1 MKIFVAY
8 GYNERDK
15 WIERM
20 VFPLIK
26 AFGSEVETGEETYEG
41 DIPEAVLK
49 KIRRSDALMGFTT
62 LREPETAGSTLT
74 HRWVI
79 EEIAAAKTL
88 KKKFVEI
95 REKGVDAQGGI
106 TLAHQRIT
114 YDEKARDECLVK
126 IVQAL
131 GVWQSTNLIRVQ
143 LLPEGIRSDL
153 QPLLNDAGLS
163 CSYRVKSGGFTDDD
177 IAAKIEGIKGGL
189 FIDVPQLKPEELIQI
204 KIKHG
209 NRTWTSDYESLSS
222 YGINLR

>member
-8 GYNERDK
+8 GYNERDE
-15 WIERM
+15 WIKEM
-20 VFPLIK
+20 IFPLIK
-26 AFGSEVETGEETYEG
+26 AFGSEVETGGETYEG
-41 DIPEAVLK
+41 DIPETVLK

-62 LREPETAGSTLT
+62 LREPQNPNSTAT

-79 EEIAAAKTL
+79 EELAAAKTL

-95 REKGVDAQGGI
+95 RETGVDPQGGI
-106 TLAHQRIT
+106 TAAHQRIE

-143 LLPEGIRSDL
+143 LLPEGIRGDL
-153 QPLLNDAGLS
+153 QPLLNDAGLT
-163 CSYRVKSGGFTDDD
+163 CKYRVKSGGFTDDYMP
-177 IAAKIEGIKGGL
+177 ATIEGIKGGL
-189 FIDVPQLKPEELIQI
+189 FIDVPQLKSDELIQI
-204 KIKHG
+204 SINHG

-222 YGINLR
+222 YGMILR